1 MPLMTCLFPYFTIFV
16 SRYVQIYEHFRN
28 YQRNW
33 KFFTNFYALME
44 TNDKLSLLEKAFQ
57 DCVVAGKCKNK
68 KQFSAL
74 IGVHYTTLISAFN
87 GDEKYLTDALIAKV
101 GNFMETLF
109 SPPTNEEIEQEMILV
124 IPTGA
129 RAGTIGDFAA
139 SIAAYDCERMVTP
152 IKGADY
158 AMQVT
163 GDSMSP
169 EYPSGSMV
177 IIKRIN
183 EKAFVEWGKTYVLD
197 TENGAVIK
205 TIRKTD
211 DPEVI
216 ECVSTNPAYQPFTME
231 TKYING
237 WYRVLMVLSLK

>member
-1 MPLMTCLFPYFTIFV
+1 M
-16 SRYVQIYEHFRN
+16 
-28 YQRNW
+28 
-33 KFFTNFYALME
+33 
-44 TNDKLSLLEKAFQ
+44 EKADKIKEVFESLRFKG
-57 DCVVAGKCKNK
+57 VVKTQKDFAKLLDYAPNNLSK
-68 KQFSAL
+68 AM
-74 IGVHYTTLISAFN
+74 N
-87 GDEKYLTDALIAKV
+87 GNEAYLTDSLMARVKSAYDYYNSTPTQEDIA
-101 GNFMETLF
+101 
-109 SPPTNEEIEQEMILV
+109 QEMILV

-129 RAGTIGDFAA
+129 RAGTLADFAS
-139 SIAAYDCERMVTP
+139 SISAYDCERMVTP

-158 AMQVT
+158 AIQVT

-169 EYPSGSMV
+169 EYPSGSMI
-177 IIKRIN
+177 IIKKIN

-205 TIRKTD
+205 MIRKTD

-216 ECVSTNPAYQPFTME
+216 ECVSTNPAYQPFTMN

>member
-1 MPLMTCLFPYFTIFV
+1 MDTY
-16 SRYVQIYEHFRN
+16 
-28 YQRNW
+28 
-33 KFFTNFYALME
+33 
-44 TNDKLSLLEKAFQ
+44 DKLLTLEKAFN
-57 DCVVAGKCKNK
+57 DCVRVGKCKNK

-74 IGVHYTTLISAFN
+74 VGVHYTTLISAFN
-87 GDEKYLTDALIAKV
+87 GDEKYLTDALIGKV
-101 GNFMETLF
+101 GNFMETLYA
-109 SPPTNEEIEQEMILV
+109 PPTNEEIEQEMILV

-183 EKAFVEWGKTYVLD
+183 EKAFIEWGKTYVLD

-211 DPEVI
+211 DPGVI

-231 TKYING
+231 TRYING